1 MLRPSLCSEVDGL
14 NDAQTSE
21 LGRLSTGKGGLPLW
35 GWRQNRNHTPPQPW
49 TTDKKK
55 PPPKAGVPKT
65 LLGSVTLF
73 PPREAFFLT
82 KTIWLPI
89 SRNQRSLG
97 SACELTLILC
107 RSEGQAQLLISRGD
121 QIEASRISLRYFLFC
136 ILRSDVMQITDCGY
150 ENN

>member
-73 PPREAFFLT
+73 PPREAIFPHQ
-82 KTIWLPI
+82 K
-89 SRNQRSLG
+89 QYGYRSAEIKGPWVRL
-97 SACELTLILC
+97 A
-107 RSEGQAQLLISRGD
+107 
-121 QIEASRISLRYFLFC
+121 
-136 ILRSDVMQITDCGY
+136 
-150 ENN
+150 N

>member
-73 PPREAFFLT
+73 PPREAFFPHKNNMATDQQKSKVLGFGLR
-82 KTIWLPI
+82 IDPHRPWAPVLLAGRQLP
-89 SRNQRSLG
+89 STTH
-97 SACELTLILC
+97 SAIASILHIFPHEHL
-107 RSEGQAQLLISRGD
+107 SQP
-121 QIEASRISLRYFLFC
+121 
-136 ILRSDVMQITDCGY
+136 
-150 ENN
+150 